1 MKELVF
7 TKNKIVSSLFL
18 GEKPFACEV
27 CGRRFARSD
36 ERRRHMKIH
45 LREQQKREEEHKKAM
60 LTPEPSSPGQQVPIM
75 NSVPV
80 HM

>member
-1 MKELVF
+1 MF
-7 TKNKIVSSLFL
+7 YL

-45 LREQQKREEEHKKAM
+45 LREQQKREEELKKAM
-60 LTPEPSSPGQQVPIM
+60 ITHEPLSPGQEVPSMNNVQVHI
-75 NSVPV
+75 
-80 HM
+80 